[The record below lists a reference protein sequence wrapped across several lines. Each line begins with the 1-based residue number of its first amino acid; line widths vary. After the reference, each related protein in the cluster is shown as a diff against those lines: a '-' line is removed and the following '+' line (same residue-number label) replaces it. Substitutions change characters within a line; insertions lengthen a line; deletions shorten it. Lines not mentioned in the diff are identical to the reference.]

1 MRFKLERFGTTH
13 QMPPRSPQEI
23 QSNEFFTTLTKLK
36 PAQHGMS
43 MVLPTGIPCRYVS
56 HDLFGSGDQ
65 YLKDDGKWLYL
76 PASTPETVTGYNFWL
91 SNSGQRL
98 WIALYYGREQP
109 QALLFEGT
117 LLQLVLPPEGIKTP
131 EFAEPMRLPLTDV
144 VGVWA
149 AERID
154 TVLSDD
160 SSQAYIRVFAETER
174 KPSSKPDEPETVS
187 EWLRL
192 ELGVPALSHNLTINP
207 TGNHFSAMF
216 SF

>member
-1 MRFKLERFGTTH
+1 M
-13 QMPPRSPQEI
+13 
-23 QSNEFFTTLTKLK
+23 
-36 PAQHGMS
+36 
-43 MVLPTGIPCRYVS
+43 
-56 HDLFGSGDQ
+56 
-65 YLKDDGKWLYL
+65 
-76 PASTPETVTGYNFWL
+76 
-91 SNSGQRL
+91 
-98 WIALYYGREQP
+98 YYGQQQP

-160 SSQAYIRVFAETER
+160 RSQAYIRVFAETER